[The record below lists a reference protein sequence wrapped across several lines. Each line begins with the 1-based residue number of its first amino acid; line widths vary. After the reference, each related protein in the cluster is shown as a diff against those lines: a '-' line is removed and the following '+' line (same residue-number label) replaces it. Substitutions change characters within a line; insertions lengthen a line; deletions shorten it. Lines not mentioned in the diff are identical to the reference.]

1 MQYLEK
7 RFRCSDHLLEA
18 CGSELREINDVVRQ
32 VTWMP
37 EFEVEHTGAL
47 LRHQRAYRVAI
58 RTALESQG
66 WELDVQVCPR
76 PPLAVDARKRMV
88 CVQLEFGNSA
98 SVYKDCFKLS
108 YSCVHGLSSLAVLVV
123 PQVPAEFFPTRAS
136 SVANMSSFDLADS
149 CLQVLAVGFPAIVIG
164 LQPDSSRVKTLG
176 SVLREREAP
185 IAEPA
190 VEVAASGFPFA
201 VGRTYKR
208 QRDIHDIFGGN
219 RQSGIAVCASHPYI
233 FLFTSSS
240 GHEFGYEDGFQD
252 DGSLMYAGEGQEGDM
267 RFTRGNKAIR
277 DHRAMGK
284 ELHVFEK
291 AGGGL
296 HRYLGQFRYREYRTG
311 AGPDRTG
318 SPRRTIEFV
327 LERVKP

>member
-108 YSCVHGLSSLAVLVV
+108 YS
-123 PQVPAEFFPTRAS
+123 
-136 SVANMSSFDLADS
+136 
-149 CLQVLAVGFPAIVIG
+149 
-164 LQPDSSRVKTLG
+164 SRVKTLG

-277 DHRAMGK
+277 EHRAMGK